1 MQCLGPQ
8 RARQLREPRE
18 SASSP
23 ETETPGGSWA
33 PRRASASLSPRRFA
47 KTVPKMATPKDAPM
61 DRKKV
66 APDVAT
72 PRSSYDT
79 AFCTISTRTC
89 MTSPSPSP
97 NTQK

>member
-1 MQCLGPQ
+1 MQRLGPQ
-8 RARQLREPRE
+8 GARQVGEPRE
-18 SASSP
+18 SASIP
-23 ETETPGGSWA
+23 DTETPGGSRDPCKA
-33 PRRASASLSPRRFA
+33 AASLSPSRFA

-72 PRSSYDT
+72 PRSSYET
-79 AFCTISTRTC
+79 AFCTISTSTC